1 MITMPDDPSVAV
13 DSANRAIRALL
24 RPYRGLSALP
34 DDERERYAALVDAY
48 LDAVR
53 ARDEARAREGEPEP
67 EPAAA

>member
-1 MITMPDDPSVAV
+1 MPDDQLQAAV

-34 DDERERYAALVDAY
+34 PEVRKQYAVLVDAY

-53 ARDEARAREGEPEP
+53 ARDAARAREADPEP